1 MNNRRKYSGKTLIPD
16 ELPKLTVHF
25 TPTLSA
31 IRIADSHDAFRTFKY
46 YWDDSIYLQE
56 KVYALFLNNARDLY
70 GCKNI
75 ASGSYKSCDFD
86 QSYLFGLAVAS
97 RATKII
103 VAHNHTTGKI
113 VPSERDKLSTQRI
126 KEGCE
131 LLNIKL
137 VDHLIIGEDCFFSF
151 ADQDLIL

>member
-1 MNNRRKYSGKTLIPD
+1 MNNRSKYSGKIAIPD
-16 ELPKLTVHF
+16 ELPKLTVQF
-25 TPTLSA
+25 NPTSTT
-31 IRIADSHDAFRTFKY
+31 IRIRDSQDAFLIFKQ

-70 GCKNI
+70 GCKI
-75 ASGSYKSCDFD
+75 LASGSYKSCDFD
-86 QSYLFGLAVAS
+86 QSYLYTLALSS

-113 VPSERDKLSTQRI
+113 IPSDRDKVSTEKI

-131 LLNIKL
+131 LLGIQL
-137 VDHLIIGEDCFFSF
+137 IDHLIIGENCFFSF
-151 ADQDLIL
+151 ADHDLIL